1 MSAIHLYVSN
11 SETEIDCISVR
22 ESLICGSVPVLGND
36 YVFKE
41 RDGIHV
47 SGSTD
52 AKSTYQKAAITT
64 LRFLKDQD
72 ALEKKRN
79 EVRQSDTLISWEKV
93 GQKWLD
99 LLR

>member
-1 MSAIHLYVSN
+1 M
-11 SETEIDCISVR
+11 
-22 ESLICGSVPVLGND
+22 PVLGND

-47 SGSTD
+47 AGSTD
-52 AKSTYQKAAITT
+52 SKTTYLKAATTT

-79 EVRQSDTLISWEKV
+79 EVRQSDTLVSWEKI